1 MPVIPT
7 LGIRVDVGTLINDPI
22 SESFVFRIKNDYG
35 EP

>member
-1 MPVIPT
+1 MSVTPT
-7 LGIRVDVGTLINDPI
+7 LGIGVDVGALIKDPI